1 MDVVA
6 KKYSFD
12 IDLLSNA
19 VLPDFKSVGSF
30 PSSKSNAVVSNPPV
44 GVYED
49 FVTTSLN
56 PKIQNN

>member
-12 IDLLSNA
+12 IDLLSYA
-19 VLPDFKSVGSF
+19 VRPDFKSVGSF

-49 FVTTSLN
+49 FVTTS
-56 PKIQNN
+56 